1 MGRRNKEK
9 TNGRVWG
16 LMICCCS
23 LRINMILK
31 FFYIVFLESWTS
43 WLRLINYYCVNI
55 GVVACFVL
63 HCLFCNSTEIFFDL
77 INYNFLNVLIV
88 NVNLFVLILSV
99 FVLFSDDNRC
109 EITGFNI
116 IAIGPYWALLGFMDE
131 LGNVVHLPKWA
142 RY

>member
-1 MGRRNKEK
+1 
-9 TNGRVWG
+9 
-16 LMICCCS
+16 
-23 LRINMILK
+23 MILK
-31 FFYIVFLESWTS
+31 FFYIVFLESGMS

-99 FVLFSDDNRC
+99 LVLFSMM
-109 EITGFNI
+109 I
-116 IAIGPYWALLGFMDE
+116 IGM
-131 LGNVVHLPKWA
+131 K
-142 RY
+142 